1 MAKLVNK
8 QFNTPIGLY
17 SQQNIQDV
25 LDREAQ
31 ILANGAV
38 GIDFRNP
45 DVGKPDNLKN
55 SAVLRMLEEEE
66 SRQRNGYGS
75 GSDRISK
82 PLRAWPPPDYEQK
95 NQQRSKFKDVV
106 IPGVKRVAWPPP
118 LEIGQDSPYI
128 EQNSV
133 QGQGQRQASRPV
145 EPPPTTITLRP
156 QAPVS
161 QAPPPV
167 YTSQPA
173 TANLKGGKHLRGD
186 LKWPPE
192 EVKMQ
197 AEEENRLRL
206 ELAKGPV
213 CRPRKVKKDYTSFF
227 EQHALNSTYPG
238 YKIPPGTQFY
248 KPE

>member
-75 GSDRISK
+75 
-82 PLRAWPPPDYEQK
+82 
-95 NQQRSKFKDVV
+95 
-106 IPGVKRVAWPPP
+106 GVKRVAWPPP